1 MNNVCVMLAKQ
12 SFRGRTDAKPFLKLF
27 ASAVRYPGNLRC
39 KAFNMI
45 LFFLKET
52 FGNKHR
58 HTDVFVAGILEHSV
72 KNALNVLPDCVAV
85 GADNHASLYACIFNK
100 LCLFNDIGIPFG
112 KVLFH

>member
-1 MNNVCVMLAKQ
+1 MLAEQ
-12 SFRGRTDAKPFLKLF
+12 SFRGRTDAEPFLKLF
-27 ASAVRYPGNLRC
+27 ASAVCDPCNLRC

-45 LFFLKET
+45 LLLLEET

-58 HTDVFVAGILEHSV
+58 HTDILVSGILEHSV
-72 KNALNVLPDCVAV
+72 KNALNVFPDCVAV
-85 GADNHASLYACIFNK
+85 WTDYHAALYTCIFNK